1 MTDHSIPSLYQRFF
15 IDKQDERKQ
24 LFLKLAQKHQP
35 SKGLYPGSFVHITPS
50 MFIRDMTYIDMD
62 RRMKSFF
69 EDEKVSQFLEEHK
82 TYTES
87 PIVSWYMADY
97 AKPLPIEENS
107 FDIMF
112 SFYAGFISRD
122 CKKYLK
128 PEGFLICN
136 NSHGDSTLA
145 FLDDDY
151 VLTGVIKRRGE
162 NFTISENDLDTYFI
176 KKDGTR
182 INKEK
187 VLEKMTG
194 EHYTKSCF
202 AYIFQYL
209 PT

>member
-24 LFLKLAQKHQP
+24 LFLKLAQKFQP

-82 TYTES
+82 TYAES

-97 AKPLPIEENS
+97 ALFQFS

-151 VLTGVIKRRGE
+151 VLKGVIKRRGE
-162 NFTISENDLDTYFI
+162 TVYHF
-176 KKDGTR
+176 
-182 INKEK
+182 
-187 VLEKMTG
+187 
-194 EHYTKSCF
+194 
-202 AYIFQYL
+202 
-209 PT
+209 